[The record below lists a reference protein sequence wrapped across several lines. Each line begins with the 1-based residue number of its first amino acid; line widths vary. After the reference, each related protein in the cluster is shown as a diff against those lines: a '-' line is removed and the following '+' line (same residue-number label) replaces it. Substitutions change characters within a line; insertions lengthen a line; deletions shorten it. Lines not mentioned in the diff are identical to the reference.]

1 MGTLRR
7 PPDPREDII
16 HPPRPSDA
24 TDLLDAAVRG
34 EGLVP
39 AFQPVVSLPDET
51 VVGYEALARWPSL
64 HHPSP
69 ADVFAHAA
77 ATGRLDMLDHACI
90 RSAAHAA
97 LESPSAAGMLLLLN
111 SEPVAAGMEVPPES
125 AVAEAART
133 FTLMFELTER
143 GLLRNPPALL
153 HKVAALRS
161 CGVRIA
167 LDDIGAHPDS
177 LALLDIISPDVMKI
191 DLGLVQRQP
200 DQLQTRTI
208 AAVIAHHER
217 TGAVILAEGI
227 ETDEHLEQALAYGA
241 TLGQGYRFGRPGPL
255 ATAPDPAIL
264 PRFARSTERRDTLVD
279 DRDRALT
286 KTPFEIA
293 TAAHSA
299 RTVRK
304 RTLIEMSRHIERL
317 AAAADSAPI
326 VLFTLQSQDNFRG
339 ETRHNITMLAKR
351 SPLVVAFAVNA
362 PRDAAHRVQW
372 VDIDAGDR
380 MALEWTIVVLGPD
393 TAAALVARELEPPGQ
408 GVENDR
414 RFAAVIT
421 FDRDRVAAAARSL
434 LNRA

>member
-1 MGTLRR
+1 MARSR
-7 PPDPREDII
+7 PTDTREDVI
-16 HPPRPSDA
+16 HTPRPSDA
-24 TDLLDAAVRG
+24 THLLDAAVRG

-39 AFQPVVSLPDET
+39 VFQPVVSLPDET

-77 ATGRLDMLDHACI
+77 TTGRLDMLDHACI

-111 SEPVAAGMEVPPES
+111 SEPVAAGIEVPPES
-125 AVAEAART
+125 ALAEAART

-143 GLLRNPPALL
+143 GLLENPPALL

-177 LALLDIISPDVMKI
+177 LALLDIIAPDVMKI

-255 ATAPDPAIL
+255 DTAPNPAIL
-264 PRFARSTERRDTLVD
+264 PRFARSAERLDT
-279 DRDRALT
+279 T

-293 TAAHSA
+293 TTAHTA

-339 ETRHNITMLAKR
+339 ETRNNITMLAQR

-362 PRDAAHRVQW
+362 PQDAAHRVQW